1 MQITAQKTG
10 YKKVVR
16 LSANWAELKALC
28 LQMKHY
34 NFLKKKKK
42 RERFLIWLLLLLWLW
57 GYGCVES
64 WQCDANLLCDTTCSS
79 RRGGGG
85 DEKQWKRGCL
95 SAEDLM
101 RAHTQFWN
109 KQKKV
114 WTIREIYRS
123 IAFGISVASFFS
135 KYSTPD
141 RNKKCPRRIFIKLI
155 YSQSYS

>member
-1 MQITAQKTG
+1 MQIIAQKTG

-16 LSANWAELKALC
+16 LSANWVELKALC

-34 NFLKKKKK
+34 NFLKKKKKK

-79 RRGGGG
+79 RWGEWEAT
-85 DEKQWKRGCL
+85 EKGMSLGWRPH
-95 SAEDLM
+95 
-101 RAHTQFWN
+101 AHTQFWN
-109 KQKKV
+109 KQKKI

-135 KYSTPD
+135 KYPTPD
-141 RNKKCPRRIFIKLI
+141 RDKKCPRRIFIKLI